1 MEKWAVIATIL
12 SATAQRCF
20 GDPHMQVLSEC
31 ERDRSYILTESE
43 LSTCDVIEQTPL
55 CF

>member
-1 MEKWAVIATIL
+1 LFSSECAFI
-12 SATAQRCF
+12 
-20 GDPHMQVLSEC
+20 LSEC